1 MKKLTHAHD
10 KLYIQYMYIN
20 ACGNTVHVTCT
31 EVTYKMSRSQL
42 KDFITA
48 LAFIILPSTVGCV
61 VVATTD
67 TTNVRYFNR
76 VANAF
81 FNFNSVGTRFYKS
94 RIKCI
99 AACKQR
105 DDCGSVNMKRA
116 AAAAGDLIECDFQQ
130 RATRTEAKI
139 EIEDDTTYYCKSVY
153 TVYMTSR

>member
-1 MKKLTHAHD
+1 MINCTC
-10 KLYIQYMYIN
+10 IN
-20 ACGNTVHVTCT
+20 ACGNTVHVACT

-81 FNFNSVGTRFYKS
+81 FNFNSVGTRLYKS
-94 RIKCI
+94 RIQCI

-105 DDCGSVNMKRA
+105 DDCGSVNMKLA
-116 AAAAGDLIECDFQQ
+116 ATGDLIECDFQR
-130 RATRTEAKI
+130 RATKTEAKI